1 MMKKG
6 MAIRGK
12 ESIPENMSV
21 GMIRRDSRPVIR
33 RNANAARPKQKA
45 TGTPKKMVKKK
56 AIKR

>member
-1 MMKKG
+1 
-6 MAIRGK
+6 
-12 ESIPENMSV
+12 MSV